1 MDKTGIANLALS
13 NLGEAR
19 IQSLTDNNGRARA
32 CDARIDGVI
41 TTILR
46 MHVWNSALQREKL
59 TSVGTPVFGWN
70 YMFQLPSDC
79 IKVVEVNPVSKYQVE
94 QKNILSNES
103 SLYLLYVATPSDI
116 QNLDPLLAEA
126 IAMKLAVEISETLT
140 SKQGLKQEM
149 MQKFVIALQE
159 ARGANSKDRTPDRRE
174 ESSYLNAKRGF
185 YSHTHRTFNT
195 PEKGYEVDTGA
206 WKNNSG
212 NLTST

>member
-19 IQSLTDNNGRARA
+19 IQSLTDDNTRARA
-32 CDARIDGVI
+32 CNARINSVV

-46 MHVWNSALQREKL
+46 MHVWNSALERKQL
-59 TSVGTPVFGWN
+59 TSAGTPVFGWN
-70 YMFQLPSDC
+70 YMYQLPTDY

-103 SLYLLYVATPSDI
+103 TLYLLYVAEPLDV

-126 IAMKLAVEISETLT
+126 ISMKLALEICETLT

-159 ARGANSKDRTPDRRE
+159 ARGANSKDRTPERRE
-174 ESSYLNAKRGF
+174 ESTYLNAKRGYF
-185 YSHTHRTFNT
+185 SSKHRTFNT
-195 PEKGYEVDTGA
+195 PEIGYEVDTGA
-206 WKNNSG
+206 WK
-212 NLTST
+212 TK